1 MRGSRRSVD
10 QAAYYA
16 GVRMVPY
23 DLVKELVLALAGTAI
38 LVLVLAAVLS
48 SPDVPP
54 VTIQSWAQADPTG
67 FERTAV
73 QELQGQSTS
82 AQYGPPYNHATGSV
96 QSFGFIQPQEW
107 AGVHL
112 PVDPARDF
120 VLQPLQTASAGNPQL
135 ASALARYRAASPG
148 QRSSWLDAYAHALDK
163 ATVRNGQVV
172 VPPGSYGPMAEML
185 SNLLTIARSGALD
198 GQLRSSTRFYQ
209 TDFTRPLLFL
219 GDGDYFAGLAQE
231 QHLLGSQWGVMNET
245 GSYPGQ
251 TWLWLYTMWYQIPPY
266 NASSSADLLVILS
279 MGVLT
284 VALALVPFIP
294 GLRDI
299 PRWIPVHR
307 LIWRGSDR

>member
-1 MRGSRRSVD
+1 MSAARD
-10 QAAYYA
+10 QETYYA

-23 DLVKELVLALAGTAI
+23 DLVKELALALLGTALLI
-38 LVLVLAAVLS
+38 LVLATAFS

-54 VTIQSWAQADPTG
+54 VTIQSWAQADPVG
-67 FERTAV
+67 FEGTAV

-82 AQYGPPYNHATGSV
+82 AQYGPPYNHGTGSV

-135 ASALARYRAASPG
+135 AAALARYRAASPS
-148 QRSSWLDAYAHALDK
+148 QRSRWLDAYAHALDK
-163 ATVRNGQVV
+163 ATVRAGQVV
-172 VPPGSYGPMAEML
+172 VAPGSYGPVAEML
-185 SNLLTIARSGALD
+185 SGLLTIARSGGLD

-219 GDGDYFAGLAQE
+219 GDGDYFAGLAE
-231 QHLLGSQWGVMNET
+231 KQHLLGSQWGMMNET

-266 NASSSADLLVILS
+266 NSSSSADLLVVLT

-307 LIWRGSDR
+307 LIWRGPSR

>member
-1 MRGSRRSVD
+1 MSAARD
-10 QAAYYA
+10 QETYYA

-23 DLVKELVLALAGTAI
+23 DLIKELALALLGTAI
-38 LVLVLAAVLS
+38 LTLVLAVVLS

-54 VTIQSWAQADPTG
+54 ATIQGWAQADPIG
-67 FERTAV
+67 FEGTAV
-73 QELQGQSTS
+73 QELQSQSIS
-82 AQYGPPYNHATGSV
+82 AQYGPPYNHGTGSV

-135 ASALARYRAASPG
+135 ASALARYRVASPS
-148 QRSSWLDAYAHALDK
+148 QRSSWLGAYAHALDK
-163 ATVRNGQVV
+163 ATVRDGQVV
-172 VPPGSYGPMAEML
+172 VPPGAYGPVAEML
-185 SNLLTIARSGALD
+185 GSLLTIARSGGLD

-219 GDGDYFAGLAQE
+219 GDGDYFAGLAE
-231 QHLLGSQWGVMNET
+231 KQHLLSSQWGVMNET

-266 NASSSADLLVILS
+266 NSSSSADLLVILT

-307 LIWRGSDR
+307 LIWRGPSR